1 MYFASDNW
9 AGAHPAIADAVL
21 RDNAGNRPA
30 YGLSDDDK
38 QLDALFSDV
47 FETDVSVFLVSTGT
61 AANALALSAMA
72 KPGAVLFCHD
82 EAHVRVDECGAPLF
96 YAAGMQLQGVAGP
109 VGKIDI
115 NALHAAV
122 ETVRGGGLNAGRPGG
137 LSLTQATE
145 SGTIYTLDE
154 IGKHTALMKSHGLHT
169 HMDGARFANALRAL
183 QCSPADMTWRQGI
196 DALSFGGTKNGCWC
210 AEAIILFNQDLARD
224 MHFLRKR
231 SGHLVSKMRFMTS
244 QFKAYLADDLWL
256 HLADRANAQATKLRD
271 AVNQSN
277 HARLAWDSQINEVF
291 VIAAETTIAAWRAA
305 GLHAGDWQ
313 VPVAEQPELLI
324 PGQKVIRL
332 VTSFATTDAEIDA
345 FTRLIAD
352 VHETVITQ

>member
-9 AGAHPAIADAVL
+9 AGAHPKVAEAVL

-30 YGLSDDDK
+30 YGLSDDDR
-38 QLDALFSDV
+38 QLDVLFSDI
-47 FETDVSVFLVSTGT
+47 FETKVSVFLVSTGT

-96 YAAGMQLQGVAGP
+96 FAPGMQLQGVSGA

-145 SGTIYTLDE
+145 SGTVYTLDE
-154 IGKHTALMKSHGLHT
+154 ISAHTALMKSHGLHT
-169 HMDGARFANALRAL
+169 HLDGARFANALRAL
-183 QCSPADMTWRQGI
+183 QCTPADMTWRQGI
-196 DALSFGGTKNGCWC
+196 DVLSFGGTKNGCWC
-210 AEAIILFNQDLARD
+210 AEAIIVFNQDLARD

-256 HLADRANAQATKLRD
+256 ELADKANAQAAKLRQ
-271 AVNQSN
+271 AVRHSN
-277 HARLAWDSQINEVF
+277 HARLAWDSEINEAF
-291 VIAAETTIAAWRAA
+291 IAADEKTIAAWRNA
-305 GLHAGDWQ
+305 GLRASDWQ
-313 VPVAEQPELLI
+313 VPVAEQQELLI
-324 PGQKVIRL
+324 PGQKIIRL

-345 FTRLIAD
+345 FTQLIA
-352 VHETVITQ
+352 TLTKQ